1 MFGYV
6 RTDTPYLYIKDN
18 ELYRAMYCGVC
29 KGIAETSGNAA
40 RMGLSYDVT
49 FLSVI
54 MHNIL
59 GMDVKIEKQH
69 CLTHCIRSRSM
80 AEVDE
85 LTRQLGA
92 LNTVLVYYKYTDDIN
107 DGDKGRG
114 KRLWFKEGFKKVLV
128 INGVGYRAEV
138 QGDKLVLNLG
148 YSNDFI
154 ASIPANLTVAVDGQ
168 NKISIS
174 GIDKQA
180 VGEYAA
186 GIRKLR
192 GPEPYKGKGIRYE
205 TEVIKRKVGKSGVK

>member
-1 MFGYV
+1 MSRIGKLPVAIPAGVKVTVANNLITVEGPKGKLTQDFCDLV
-6 RTDTPYLYIKDN
+6 SVEVKENEVIVTRKNDTKPARSAHG
-18 ELYRAMYCGVC
+18 LYRNLLNNMVTGV
-29 KGIAETSGNAA
+29 SN
-40 RMGLSYDVT
+40 
-49 FLSVI
+49 
-54 MHNIL
+54 
-59 GMDVKIEKQH
+59 
-69 CLTHCIRSRSM
+69 
-80 AEVDE
+80 
-85 LTRQLGA
+85 
-92 LNTVLVYYKYTDDIN
+92 
-107 DGDKGRG
+107 
-114 KRLWFKEGFKKVLV
+114 GFSKSLV

-154 ASIPANLTVAVDGQ
+154 ATIPANLTVAVDGQ